1 MLGLKQTHKVEPNLV
16 KTICKLWITLRE
28 RPATRVPHLHAHT
41 CTIPKKTL
49 RFVFQLSYHRKLQM
63 SIITNENI
71 RSRLTSHCP
80 SHWQALQRH
89 TTTRSPPGININTCS
104 EASISTHAQRC
115 ELGSSSVIR
124 TAGQTWGGPLA
135 HQKKGPHEL
144 TQG

>member
-16 KTICKLWITLRE
+16 QTIFKTLNYLARKTC
-28 RPATRVPHLHAHT
+28 HLSTTFT
-41 CTIPKKTL
+41 CTHMHNTKKTL

-63 SIITNENI
+63 ILITNENI
-71 RSRLTSHCP
+71 RSSLTYHCP
-80 SHWQALQRH
+80 SHWHALQRH
-89 TTTRSPPGININTCS
+89 TTTRTPPGININTCT